1 MAMRI
6 EERDLRAAVPD
17 HTGTMR
23 LAGLEESVEVVR
35 DSLGIPHIRAGS
47 RDDAFFAQGYVHAQD
62 RLWQMEYDRRRA
74 LGRWAEVAGPTGVEH
89 DLLMRRLRLGA
100 SAQDDYAAFDPDTRA
115 MFDAYTAGINAFIE
129 TTTVLPIEFHLTETT
144 PERWEAWQCAAV
156 YKVRH
161 VLMGVWGQKLWRVR
175 QLRAG
180 GPELLRTLR
189 AGASVPGPLIVPPD
203 MDYTHV
209 PDGADELQAA
219 ADAMAGAWDTGT
231 GSNSWVVHGTR
242 TASGKPLL
250 CGDSHRALDTPNVY
264 YQNHLICPE
273 FDVIGFSFGGVPAFP
288 HFAHNA
294 DVAWCITHASADYQ
308 DLYVEKFAP
317 DDPTRYEYK
326 GEWHTAERYHETVQ
340 VRGEEPV
347 PVDVTV
353 TRHGPIA
360 VGDPSE
366 GYALAMRYS
375 ATTGP
380 NAGFGTFLPMLRA
393 TSVEDLDAKM
403 RDWVDPCNNL
413 LMADRHGT
421 IGYLTRGE
429 IPLRSAANF
438 WLPVPGW
445 TGAHEWQGRIPHE
458 DLPRMT
464 NPAAG
469 FFATANNRI
478 VDDDY
483 PYPICLDFAPPYRAQ
498 RLTERLRETTG
509 ATIETMASIHA
520 EKRSIP
526 SRIFV
531 AMLDQVEPLDER
543 SAAAKAALQAWDG
556 VMGPESVPAAIYAV
570 WREQTI
576 GRVLEG
582 APLTALAGTPTA
594 SPIAQALPL
603 AARLRATLLALM
615 QVNDTTLLPAGE
627 TWASVLATA
636 LQRATD
642 WLETHCGTDL
652 TDWQWSNIHRTN
664 PQHTLSATFP
674 EYASLLDPPSV
685 GVGGDGDTPQCGS
698 YSGLGAG
705 DFTVTGLSVNRYCFD
720 CADWEKSGWVVP
732 LGSSGHP
739 GSPHYADQHIAWS
752 TQQLLPMHYSWDA
765 VIANAEET
773 QRLEPASF
781 YSGDQRT
788 SGSSG

>member
-1 MAMRI
+1 MHLEA
-6 EERDLRAAVPD
+6 RDLEAAIPS
-17 HTGTMR
+17 HAGTMH
-23 LAGLEESVEVVR
+23 LDGLSGAVEVVR
-35 DSLGIPHIRAGS
+35 DALGIPHIRAGS
-47 RDDAFFAQGYVHAQD
+47 VHDAFFAQGYVHGQD

-74 LGRWAEVAGPTGVEH
+74 LGRWAEVAGRTGLEH

-100 SAQDDYAAFDPDTRA
+100 SAQADYAAFDADTRA
-115 MFDAYTAGINAFIE
+115 MFDAYVAGVNAFIA
-129 TTTVLPIEFHLTETT
+129 TTPVLPVEFSLTETT

-180 GPELLRTLR
+180 GPDLLLKLR
-189 AGASVPGPLIVPPD
+189 AGAAVPGPLIIPPG
-203 MDYTHV
+203 MEYTNV
-209 PDGADELQAA
+209 PDGADELRAA
-219 ADAMAGAWDTGT
+219 AEAMAGAWDTGT
-231 GSNSWVVHGTR
+231 GSNSWAVHGSR

-250 CGDSHRALDTPNVY
+250 CGDSHRALDTPSVY
-264 YQNHLICPE
+264 YQNHLVCPD

-308 DLYVEKFAP
+308 DLYVERFAP
-317 DDPTRYEYK
+317 GDPTRYEYK
-326 GEWHTAERYHETVQ
+326 GEWQTAERYRETVQ
-340 VRGEEPV
+340 VRGGDSV
-347 PVDVTV
+347 PVDITV

-360 VGDPSE
+360 VGDPAE

-375 ATTGP
+375 AMTGP
-380 NAGFGTFLPMLRA
+380 NAGFGTFLPMLIA
-393 TSVEDLDAKM
+393 TSVADLDAKM
-403 RDWVDPCNNL
+403 VDWVDPCNNL

-429 IPLRSAANF
+429 IPLRSSANF

-445 TGAHEWQGRIPHE
+445 TGEHEWLGRIPHE

-464 NPAAG
+464 NPETG

-478 VDDDY
+478 VGDEY

-498 RLTERLRETTG
+498 RLTDRLSATTG
-509 ATIETMASIHA
+509 ATLETMATIHA
-520 EKRSIP
+520 EKLSIP
-526 SRIFV
+526 SRVF
-531 AMLDQVEPLDER
+531 AGLLDRVETRDER
-543 SAAAKAALQAWDG
+543 SAAAKAQLQAWDG

-576 GRVLEG
+576 SVVMEG
-582 APLTALAGTPTA
+582 PALRALAETPSA
-594 SPIAQALPL
+594 VPIAALPL
-603 AARLRATLLALM
+603 ASRLRTTLLALM
-615 QVNDTTLLPAGE
+615 QADDTTLLPEGE

-636 LQRATD
+636 LQRATE
-642 WLETHCGTDL
+642 WLTATCGPEMAM
-652 TDWQWSNIHRTN
+652 WQWSSIHRTN

-674 EYASLLDPPSV
+674 DLAPLLNPPSV

-698 YSGLGAG
+698 YGGLGAG
-705 DFTVTGLSVNRYCFD
+705 DFAITGMSVNRYCFD

-739 GSPHYADQHIAWS
+739 GSPHYADQRTAWS
-752 TQQLLPMHYSWDA
+752 EQRLLPMHYSWDA
-765 VIANAEET
+765 ITADAAET
-773 QRLEPASF
+773 QRLEP
-781 YSGDQRT
+781 GR
-788 SGSSG
+788 